1 VEGREKKMKI
11 LEKKEK
17 FDYLYLAVL
26 PVVTTYFF
34 ELKKQW
40 KKFIIFSLIAVSFI
54 ILLSYLPY
62 ALIPDNPL
70 PDTQA
75 DYFQSGLNFLIM
87 IVIFG
92 SCFFFSGIICYE
104 YDKKTGYIT
113 FPIINKYKLV
123 IGKFLGALTLMIG
136 VIAAFYIALG
146 VLGIYW
152 YGGPI
157 NYRYYYSLG
166 IAILYVLAVGSFVTV
181 FSSFMQ
187 NVNMTIVSTIMIL
200 LIANMIIDSLV
211 ILLYPEFEPIYSL
224 NHASDLI
231 SYILVE
237 DFPTK
242 LEDRYEEV
250 EFRNFTRRRWL
261 TPTIVGGITI
271 FLVYTIIC
279 LVVAA
284 IIFKRRQL

>member
-1 VEGREKKMKI
+1 MQS
-11 LEKKEK
+11 LEKSEK
-17 FDYLYLAVL
+17 FNYVYIAAL
-26 PVVTTYFF
+26 PVITTYIF

-40 KKFIIFSLIAVSFI
+40 KKFVIFSMLAVTFV

-75 DYFQSGLNFLIM
+75 DYFQSGLNFIILM
-87 IVIFG
+87 TIF
-92 SCFFFSGIICYE
+92 SACFFFSPIICSE
-104 YDKKTGYIT
+104 FDNKTGFIT

-123 IGKFLGALTLMIG
+123 IGKYLGALTLMIG

-146 VLGIYW
+146 YLGIYW

-157 NYRYYYSLG
+157 NYRYYYSFG
-166 IAILYVLAVGSFVTV
+166 IAILYALAVASFVTF
-181 FSSFMQ
+181 FSSFMKS
-187 NVNMTIVSTIMIL
+187 VNLTIVSALLLL
-200 LIANMIIDSLV
+200 LIANMIIDSLI

-224 NHASDLI
+224 NHNSGLI

-242 LEDRYEEV
+242 LEDRYEDL
-250 EFRNFTRRRWL
+250 EFRNFSRRIWL
-261 TPTIVGGITI
+261 TPSIEGAITI
-271 FLVYTIIC
+271 FLLYIVIC

>member
-1 VEGREKKMKI
+1 MQ
-11 LEKKEK
+11 LFEKKEK
-17 FDYLYLAVL
+17 FDYLYLAAL
-26 PVVTTYFF
+26 PVVTTYIF

-40 KKFIIFSLIAVSFI
+40 KKFIIFSIVAISFV

-75 DYFQSGLNFLIM
+75 DYFQSGLNFIIM
-87 IVIFG
+87 ITIFG
-92 SCFFFSGIICYE
+92 SCFFFSGIICSE
-104 YDKKTGYIT
+104 YGEKTGFIT

-123 IGKFLGALTLMIG
+123 VGKYLGALTLMIG
-136 VIAAFYIALG
+136 VITAFYTALG
-146 VLGIYW
+146 VLGIFW

-157 NYRYYYSLG
+157 NYRYYYSFG
-166 IAILYVLAVGSFVTV
+166 IALLYLIAVSSFVTF
-181 FSSFMQ
+181 FSSFMKS
-187 NVNMTIVSTIMIL
+187 VNMTIVTTIMLL
-200 LIANMIIDSLV
+200 LIANMIVDSLV

-224 NHASDLI
+224 NHNSGLI

-242 LEDRYEEV
+242 LEDRYEDL
-250 EFRNFTRRRWL
+250 EFRNFRRRIWL
-261 TPTIVGGITI
+261 TPTIEGAITV
-271 FLVYTIIC
+271 FLLYTIVC
-279 LVVAA
+279 LIVAA

>member
-1 VEGREKKMKI
+1 MQA
-11 LEKKEK
+11 LEKTEK
-17 FDYLYLAVL
+17 LEYLYLAAL
-26 PVVTTYFF
+26 PIVTTYIF

-40 KKFIIFSLIAVSFI
+40 KKFVIFSLVAVSFV

-75 DYFQSGLNFLIM
+75 DYFQSGLNFIIM
-87 IVIFG
+87 ITIFG
-92 SCFFFSGIICYE
+92 SCFFFSGIICSE
-104 YDKKTGYIT
+104 YGEKTGFIT

-123 IGKFLGALTLMIG
+123 VGKYLGALTLMIG
-136 VIAAFYIALG
+136 VITAFYTALG
-146 VLGIYW
+146 VLGIFW

-157 NYRYYYSLG
+157 IYRYYYSFGFALLYL
-166 IAILYVLAVGSFVTV
+166 IAVSSFVTF
-181 FSSFMQ
+181 FSSFMKS
-187 NVNMTIVSTIMIL
+187 VSMTIVSTIMLL

-211 ILLYPEFEPIYSL
+211 LLLYPEFEPIYSL
-224 NHASDLI
+224 NHNSGLI

-242 LEDRYEEV
+242 LEDRYEDL
-250 EFRNFTRRRWL
+250 EFRNFRRRIWL
-261 TPTIVGGITI
+261 TPTIEGAITV
-271 FLVYTIIC
+271 FLLYTIVC
-279 LVVAA
+279 LIVAA

>member
-1 VEGREKKMKI
+1 MQL
-11 LEKKEK
+11 LEKNEK
-17 FDYLYLAVL
+17 YEQYYFAVL
-26 PVVTTYFF
+26 PVVTTYIF

-40 KKFIIFSLIAVSFI
+40 KKFVIFTIMAISFV

-75 DYFQSGLNFLIM
+75 DYFQSGLNFIIM
-87 IVIFG
+87 LTIFG
-92 SCFFFSGIICYE
+92 ACFFFSGIICSE
-104 YDKKTGYIT
+104 YSEKTGFIT

-123 IGKFLGALTLMIG
+123 VGKYLGALTMLIG
-136 VIAAFYIALG
+136 VISAFYIALG

-157 NYRYYYSLG
+157 NYRYYFSFG
-166 IAILYVLAVGSFVTV
+166 IALLYLIAVSSFVTF
-181 FSSFMQ
+181 FSSFMKS
-187 NVNMTIVSTIMIL
+187 VNMTIVTTIMLL

-211 ILLYPEFEPIYSL
+211 ILLYPEFEPVYSL
-224 NHASDLI
+224 NHNSQLI

-242 LEDRYEEV
+242 LEDRYEDL
-250 EFRNFTRRRWL
+250 EFRNFHRRIWL
-261 TPTIVGGITI
+261 TPSIEGAITT
-271 FLVYTIIC
+271 FLLYTVIS

-284 IIFKRRQL
+284 FIFKRRQL